1 MSIYPAKEDIR
12 ITEPYL
18 EIRGGIPLRGEVRL
32 PGAKNAALPAIVAAC
47 LSSEDVVLR
56 NVPTELNDVQLL
68 IRMLRDAGADIRAS
82 GTTLRCNG
90 SGFRGGALSAQLAG
104 KIRHSLLLLGLAANW
119 RAPLFLPL
127 PGGCAIGSRKHD
139 MHVEALRR
147 MGFSLAESELG
158 LHLAE
163 GGPAQTAEIEFHYPT
178 FGGTLNVLFAA
189 VRSEATVVL
198 RGAARNPEVID
209 VIRLLEAMGA
219 RIEWRDERTL
229 AIRGAARLSGAEHT
243 VMSDRIVAATVIAA
257 VGVTKGDAVIGGADA
272 SLLEAEIAAWRRAG
286 LGIEALEGGIRA
298 RWECPLRAV
307 DVTTAAYPGF
317 HTDIQPLHAVLMATA
332 AGESVL
338 KETIL
343 DGRFAYCAELNKM
356 GARIRVEDGGFR
368 CVNGAPGQVARIR
381 GVERLRGG
389 VVRATDIRGGAAV
402 AVAALGAL
410 GVTRVTNLY
419 QLERGYGNFVELFS
433 ALGADIAR
441 VHA

>member
-1 MSIYPAKEDIR
+1 MSLNPVKEDLR
-12 ITEPYL
+12 FTEPYL
-18 EIRGGIPLRGEVRL
+18 EIKGGNPLHGEVRL

-56 NVPTELNDVQLL
+56 NVPVELNDVQLM
-68 IRMLRDAGADIRAS
+68 IRLLRDAGAQIRAQ

-90 SGFRGGALSAQLAG
+90 SGFRGGALNAQLAG

-127 PGGCAIGSRKHD
+127 PGGCAIGNRKHD
-139 MHVEALRR
+139 MHVASLQR
-147 MGFSLAESELG
+147 MGYAMEESELG

-163 GGPAQTAEIEFHYPT
+163 SGPRREAAVEFHYPT

-189 VRSEATVVL
+189 VRSDAEVML
-198 RGAARNPEVID
+198 RGAARNPEVED
-209 VIRLLEAMGA
+209 VIRLLRAMGA
-219 RIEWRDERTL
+219 NIERRDGNTL
-229 AIRGAARLSGAEHT
+229 LIRGVPRLEGTEHT
-243 VMSDRIVAATVIAA
+243 VMSDRIVAATVIAG
-257 VGVTKGDAVIGGADA
+257 VGVTKGEAAVYGADA
-272 SLLEAEIAAWRRAG
+272 SVLEAEIAAWREAG
-286 LGIEALEGGIRA
+286 LAIEAMEGGIRA
-298 RWECPLRAV
+298 RWERQLRGV
-307 DVTTAAYPGF
+307 DVATAAYPGF

-332 AGESVL
+332 AGESSL
-338 KETIL
+338 TETIL
-343 DGRFAYCAELNKM
+343 DGRFAYCAELNKL
-356 GARIRVEDGGFR
+356 GARIRIEDGGFL

-402 AVAALGAL
+402 AVAALGAS

-433 ALGADIAR
+433 SLGADIAR
-441 VHA
+441 VHG